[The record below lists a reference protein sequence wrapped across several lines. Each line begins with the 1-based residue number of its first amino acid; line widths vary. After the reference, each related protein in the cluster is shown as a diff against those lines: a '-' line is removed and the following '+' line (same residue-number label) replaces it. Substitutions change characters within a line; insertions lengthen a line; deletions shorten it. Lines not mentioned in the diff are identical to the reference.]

1 MDRLNRFDFGNMLLA
16 PKPLDF
22 FTFLFHLMIRNRFSQ
37 LYQFLHDFSHRSLKT
52 SSKPQI
58 ALFLR
63 STPKLVSRCIG
74 PGRNFYPLY
83 KKVVWRVP
91 DFIWIFFGSKKFFFF
106 TFKFFFFTIRCG
118 IESRVT
124 LDFLFIFPTINMVF
138 ILKPLKQSI

>member
-58 ALFLR
+58 AVFLR

-74 PGRNFYPLY
+74 PGRNFYLLY
-83 KKVVWRVP
+83 KKVVRSVP
-91 DFIWIFFGSKKFFFF
+91 DFIWIFFRFKEKKKFHFSIL
-106 TFKFFFFTIRCG
+106 FFTIRCG
-118 IESRVT
+118 IESRVA
-124 LDFLFIFPTINMVF
+124 LDFLLIFPTINMVL